1 MWRVKNINK
10 YIENNCASRWSFTKN
25 HYMMHG
31 QQNIKWYFYS
41 FIVDYF
47 LSIIYVRQILHKY
60 RLYLI
65 KQNKTG
71 TEIQTRRKTEHWTDE
86 EEMEGPTPL

>member
-1 MWRVKNINK
+1 
-10 YIENNCASRWSFTKN
+10 
-25 HYMMHG
+25 MMHG

-71 TEIQTRRKTEHWTDE
+71 IVRIT
-86 EEMEGPTPL
+86 